1 MTTIG
6 AYLGAD
12 SAVIAVD
19 GERRECSLESFTGT
33 GLACHALVPVS
44 FEVRAVGDLLA
55 RLQQLSL
62 DVRAFYDVAA
72 FATAALALSGT
83 TLFIELEEDVGAAA
97 RVVVSDG
104 VARRQTLLR
113 RSRLGRRTLK
123 RTWMELIGESM
134 VLAQR
139 FDPLH
144 DRESEARLANLVW
157 NSARRASQEG
167 SVVVTLPTPRGDCSV
182 TLTRDQFTARAAP
195 IYRELSGMLHELR
208 PAAAR
213 VDLLVAEHDLSLP
226 GFIEMLA
233 DFRSCRVLSL
243 RPETLAI
250 AASMQ
255 TVTTAPTDEVLL
267 LRGHP
272 VGEAIAGADL
282 VELPQLGSARVCP
295 THVLWNAEVRPLT
308 AGSLVEIGREV
319 SNSGLSLPEGLA
331 GVSRWHCSLRVTSRA
346 TELIDHSSYGTWV
359 NDERVIGR
367 VDVFAGDRIRI
378 GDPGIELTLLT
389 IETSD
394 GAPAR

>member
-1 MTTIG
+1 MT
-6 AYLGAD
+6 
-12 SAVIAVD
+12 SK
-19 GERRECSLESFTGT
+19 RK
-33 GLACHALVPVS
+33 
-44 FEVRAVGDLLA
+44 
-55 RLQQLSL
+55 LSL
-62 DVRAFYDVAA
+62 DDILDHRAYERVREERRNEVIEVKRRRRLHLGTVVTVAFENRKTMLNQIQEMLRVERTVTDEGVMEELRAYNPMIPEPGQLCA
-72 FATAALALSGT
+72 

-243 RPETLAI
+243 
-250 AASMQ
+250 
-255 TVTTAPTDEVLL
+255 
-267 LRGHP
+267 
-272 VGEAIAGADL
+272 
-282 VELPQLGSARVCP
+282 
-295 THVLWNAEVRPLT
+295 
-308 AGSLVEIGREV
+308 
-319 SNSGLSLPEGLA
+319 
-331 GVSRWHCSLRVTSRA
+331 
-346 TELIDHSSYGTWV
+346 
-359 NDERVIGR
+359 
-367 VDVFAGDRIRI
+367 
-378 GDPGIELTLLT
+378 
-389 IETSD
+389 
-394 GAPAR
+394 